1 MDTADLKTPEMILI
15 HEILVLF
22 FRLASTKRQYKLISN
37 EAICRTTEAQ
47 HSHNKSCNLHN
58 FCASGNGFFKAANS
72 VRGLRLEMDKCIL
85 REQTQNFKLL
95 LEAREELVCR
105 FAFVPVLQ
113 NTMKSTLYFL
123 LISINITGT
132 CPDFR

>member
-47 HSHNKSCNLHN
+47 HSHNKSCNLHY

-85 REQTQNFKLL
+85 RKQTQNFKLL
-95 LEAREELVCR
+95 LEAREGAC
-105 FAFVPVLQ
+105 LQ
-113 NTMKSTLYFL
+113 IRIRACSSKYDEEYALLPSYFYQHNRYMPRL
-123 LISINITGT
+123 
-132 CPDFR
+132 